1 MSKLKY
7 LSNWWNHT
15 QLRIYIYCVLFI
27 DLIKQLKLMRLKK
40 IMIEMRKINN
50 VFYEL
55 IKMPTIPTKKNTI
68 IIKSI

>member
-1 MSKLKY
+1 MKSY
-7 LSNWWNHT
+7 SIENIY
-15 QLRIYIYCVLFI
+15 IYIYCVLFI